1 MGSSLYE
8 MLLQAFRWWRIRV
21 VQPAVPFGG
30 EWPTVQAFRWRS
42 TFVVNRIDRMST
54 RSILS
59 CITVASQEAFCL
71 LHQACSVNECVE
83 FQGLLQWT
91 GILLAHIDFWDF
103 DSFSS
108 LPCTVVFTAG
118 MSGVFRLSLT
128 LSTSIDI
135 YR

>member
-1 MGSSLYE
+1 MTVESVSFEEASQLSTSE
-8 MLLQAFRWWRIRV
+8 SHEAEQSIRV
-21 VQPAVPFGG
+21 PRGGVQ
-30 EWPTVQAFRWRS
+30 TFRWRS
-42 TFVVNRIDRMST
+42 TWVVNRIDRMSK

-83 FQGLLQWT
+83 FQGLLRWT

-128 LSTSIDI
+128 LSS
-135 YR
+135 

>member
-1 MGSSLYE
+1 M
-8 MLLQAFRWWRIRV
+8 
-21 VQPAVPFGG
+21 
-30 EWPTVQAFRWRS
+30 
-42 TFVVNRIDRMST
+42 VNRIDRMST

-71 LHQACSVNECVE
+71 LHQACSVEECVE

-103 DSFSS
+103 DSSSS

>member
-1 MGSSLYE
+1 
-8 MLLQAFRWWRIRV
+8 
-21 VQPAVPFGG
+21 
-30 EWPTVQAFRWRS
+30 
-42 TFVVNRIDRMST
+42 VVNRIDRMSK
-54 RSILS
+54 RSVLS

-91 GILLAHIDFWDF
+91 GILLAHINFWDF

-118 MSGVFRLSLT
+118 MSEVFRLSLT

>member
-1 MGSSLYE
+1 M
-8 MLLQAFRWWRIRV
+8 
-21 VQPAVPFGG
+21 
-30 EWPTVQAFRWRS
+30 
-42 TFVVNRIDRMST
+42 VNRIDRMST

-83 FQGLLQWT
+83 FQGLLRWT

-128 LSTSIDI
+128 LSS
-135 YR
+135 